1 MEPCLPQKKRD
12 LIAKVKSLL
21 YSSLNFWNDIS
32 NMLFCSTAPKMYM
45 KAGSLKSHLLD
56 SWLIVRAA
64 VEKKKKKVVFG
75 FFREEKAD
83 ICASGMCHIRV
94 MSPMA
99 GSI

>member
-1 MEPCLPQKKRD
+1 MEPCLPQKKGD
-12 LIAKVKSLL
+12 IIAKVKSLL
-21 YSSLNFWNDIS
+21 YSSLNFWNNIS
-32 NMLFCSTAPKMYM
+32 NVLFCSMALKMYM

-56 SWLIVRAA
+56 SWLIVHAA
-64 VEKKKKKVVFG
+64 VEKKKAVFG

>member
-64 VEKKKKKVVFG
+64 VGKKKKKKKWSLG
-75 FFREEKAD
+75 FLGKKKLTYVLLV
-83 ICASGMCHIRV
+83 CV
-94 MSPMA
+94 T
-99 GSI
+99 

>member
-64 VEKKKKKVVFG
+64 VEKKKKKWSLG
-75 FFREEKAD
+75 FLGKKKLTYVLLV
-83 ICASGMCHIRV
+83 CV
-94 MSPMA
+94 T
-99 GSI
+99 